1 MQPARMKHILLG
13 AVVCLAFPAFPRDK
27 TDVIVM
33 RNGDRLTGEVKNLAG
48 GVLKVDLSYV
58 DGTIAIDWLNVARL
72 QSQSLFLVQLQD
84 GSIYSGTVITP
95 DTLGGIP
102 VKIEIQSNFGQ
113 EPLSVDKSAVVRL
126 TQTSESL
133 LERFSGSF
141 TIGALYSKGNSTT
154 QYSIGSEL
162 DYQQVRWGSRLRYN
176 SNLSSSAGAAT
187 ATRNQVDL
195 SAYRLLPWKNYFYD
209 GSAAF
214 LQSSVQGIQS
224 QTNLAFGLGRYL
236 NNTNRVRFTA
246 LGGLG
251 WQKTIYQGTVSTQA
265 SQDVAVALVTL
276 DLEAFSFKK
285 TRLDADASVVPAL
298 TDPGRLFYRTNLAY
312 YLKLFGKIDWNFSFY
327 GNWDTRPPPHFQG
340 SDYGSS
346 TGLSWTFGNK

>member
-1 MQPARMKHILLG
+1 MKSILLS
-13 AVVCLAFPAFPRDK
+13 AILCLAFPAFSRDK
-27 TDVIVM
+27 TDVLVM
-33 RNGDRLTGEVKNLAG
+33 KNGDRLTGEVKSLSG
-48 GVLKVDLSYV
+48 GVLKVDLNYV
-58 DGTIAIDWLNVARL
+58 DGTVAIDWLNVARL
-72 QSQSLFLVQLQD
+72 ESPALFLVQLQD
-84 GSIYSGTVITP
+84 GSIYSGRVITP
-95 DTLGGIP
+95 DSLGGIP
-102 VKIEIQSNFGQ
+102 VKIEIQPNLGQ
-113 EPLSVDKSAVVRL
+113 EPLSVDKSQVVRM

-154 QYSIGSEL
+154 QYSVGSEL
-162 DYQQVRWGSRLRYN
+162 DYQQIRWGSRLRYN
-176 SNLSSSAGAAT
+176 SNLSSSTGAET
-187 ATRNQVDL
+187 ATRNQIDL
-195 SAYRLLPWKNYFYD
+195 SAYRLLPWKNYYYD
-209 GSAAF
+209 GSVAF

-236 NNTNRVRFTA
+236 KNTNRVRFTA

-251 WQKTIYQGTVSTQA
+251 WQRTIYQPAIAAQE
-265 SQDVAVALVTL
+265 SQNVAVALVTL
-276 DLEAFSFKK
+276 NLEAFSFKK

-327 GNWDTRPPPHFQG
+327 GNWDTRPPPRFQG

-346 TGLSWTFGNK
+346 TGMSWTFGNK

>member
-13 AVVCLAFPAFPRDK
+13 AVVCLAFPAFCRDQ

-33 RNGDRLTGEVKNLAG
+33 KNGDRITGEVKNLAG

-58 DGTIAIDWLNVARL
+58 DGTIAIDWLSVARL
-72 QSQSLFLVQLQD
+72 ESRALFLVELQD
-84 GSIYSGTVITP
+84 GSIYSGRVITP
-95 DTLGGIP
+95 DTLSGIP
-102 VKIEIQSNFGQ
+102 VKIEIQPNFGQ
-113 EPLSVDKSAVVRL
+113 EPLSVDKSEVVRM

-133 LERFSGSF
+133 LQRFSGSL
-141 TIGALYSKGNSTT
+141 TIGALYSKGNSAT
-154 QYSIGSEL
+154 QYSVGSEL
-162 DYQQVRWGSRLRYN
+162 DYQQVRWGSRVRYN
-176 SNLSSSAGAAT
+176 SNLSSSTGAET
-187 ATRNQVDL
+187 ATRNQLDL
-195 SAYRLLPWKNYFYD
+195 SAHRLLPWKNYYYD

-224 QTNLAFGLGRYL
+224 QTNLGFGLGRYL
-236 NNTNRVRFTA
+236 KNTNRVRFTTQ
-246 LGGLG
+246 GGLG
-251 WQKTIYQGTVSTQA
+251 WQKTIYESTIATQD
-265 SQDVAVALVTL
+265 SQNVAVALVTL
-276 DLEAFSFKK
+276 NLEVFSFKK

-312 YLKLFGKIDWNFSFY
+312 YLKLFRKIDWNFSFY

-346 TGLSWTFGNK
+346 TGMSWTFGNK